1 VFYMMAGLC
10 FIAFVFVW
18 LNMPTFCPL
27 ERKVET
33 GLFTSLHRM
42 FLRRRT
48 VGILIARYATM
59 LMMVPTMAFLP
70 VMMADWAGSSG
81 IQTGI
86 VIASRTL
93 MNAILQYPFGKLA
106 DSGNKKFLLLTGALC
121 MSCAVFLIPL
131 ATDFVAMIGLYLF
144 LGLGEAV
151 LWPVLGAYAVE
162 EGRNH
167 FGHGTMMGVFNL
179 AMSAGVFTGAM
190 LAGISMDTLGMR
202 HSFILTSGAIFAL
215 CLLAVFLI
223 RDGERLDETNADRPL
238 YSSSV

>member
-1 VFYMMAGLC
+1 
-10 FIAFVFVW
+10 
-18 LNMPTFCPL
+18 
-27 ERKVET
+27 
-33 GLFTSLHRM
+33 
-42 FLRRRT
+42 
-48 VGILIARYATM
+48 
-59 LMMVPTMAFLP
+59 
-70 VMMADWAGSSG
+70 
-81 IQTGI
+81 
-86 VIASRTL
+86 